1 MGVPRSHGCIRM
13 RNRDL
18 LELFEQ
24 VDRGTLVHIVEY

>member
-1 MGVPRSHGCIRM
+1 MGEPRSHGCIRM

-24 VDRGTLVHIVEY
+24 VDVGTTVEIVP

>member
-18 LELFEQ
+18 IELFDF
-24 VDRGTLVHIVEY
+24 VTTRTLVEIR